1 MFRRRLLTI
10 NEKFRIFV
18 EDLLHGNTINTL
30 DTYLL
35 YKNILFVTKFAH
47 SPSLED
53 YQFLPEVSLSDP
65 LSLLLLLQC
74 SQGFIHH
81 YGHGLQKLLDIKR
94 Y

>member
-1 MFRRRLLTI
+1 MFARKLLQI
-10 NEKFRIFV
+10 NDKFWIFV
-18 EDLLHGNTINTL
+18 EDRLHGYMINTL

-35 YKNILFVTKFAH
+35 GKNILFVTKVAH

-81 YGHGLQKLLDIKR
+81 YGHGL
-94 Y
+94 

>member
-1 MFRRRLLTI
+1 MFRKRLLQI
-10 NEKFRIFV
+10 NDKLEIFV
-18 EDLLHGNTINTL
+18 EGRLHGNMINTL

-35 YKNILFVTKFAH
+35 GKNILFVTKVAH

-74 SQGFIHH
+74 LQGFIHH
-81 YGHGLQKLLDIKR
+81 
-94 Y
+94 

>member
-1 MFRRRLLTI
+1 MFARKLLQI
-10 NEKFRIFV
+10 NDKFWIFV
-18 EDLLHGNTINTL
+18 EDRLHGYMINTL

-35 YKNILFVTKFAH
+35 DENILFVTKFAH

-53 YQFLPEVSLSDP
+53 YQFLPKVSLSDP

-81 YGHGLQKLLDIKR
+81 YGHGL
-94 Y
+94 

>member
-1 MFRRRLLTI
+1 MFRRRLLQI
-10 NEKFRIFV
+10 NDKFGIFV
-18 EDLLHGNTINTL
+18 EDRLLGNVINTP
-30 DTYLL
+30 DTYLQDQ
-35 YKNILFVTKFAH
+35 NILFVTKFAH

-81 YGHGLQKLLDIKR
+81 YGNVL
-94 Y
+94 

>member
-1 MFRRRLLTI
+1 MLQVNDRF
-10 NEKFRIFV
+10 EIFV
-18 EDLLHGNTINTL
+18 EDRLHGNIIYTL

-35 YKNILFVTKFAH
+35 GKNSLFVTKFAH